1 MILNYN
7 SNTLPEGAMAL
18 RSCAF
23 FLSIFLLGVDTQAQ
37 QSSVQPS
44 SGSVVSTDKGVV
56 AIQGVIGQIRDA
68 LTRTQKELRGKQLP
82 PLASV
87 DVTLKTVVEKDAG
100 GTFKLWI
107 ISFGVKR
114 EKDQTQT
121 LTIHLTPP
129 SPDNPTKVG
138 AADLT
143 SALESAI
150 VSAAEGAQQSGTP
163 EYPLL
168 FSGLTVEMEF
178 TVKTTGNAKVSIPII
193 TPITADI
200 SGQVAKNATQTIKI
214 VFQDPKKTENK

>member
-1 MILNYN
+1 M
-7 SNTLPEGAMAL
+7 SQFAHRGAMMTRNGAL
-18 RSCAF
+18 
-23 FLSIFLLGVDTQAQ
+23 FLPFLLLGSNLLAQEPPKKTTATTNTQADQ
-37 QSSVQPS
+37 GIVTIQS
-44 SGSVVSTDKGVV
+44 
-56 AIQGVIGQIRDA
+56 VIAQIRDA

-87 DVTLKTVVEKDAG
+87 DLTLKTVVEKDAG
-100 GTFKLWI
+100 GTLTLWI

-121 LTIHLTPP
+121 VTIHLTPP

-138 AADLT
+138 AGDLT
-143 SALESAI
+143 SALDSAI
-150 VSAAEGAQQSGTP
+150 VSAAEGAQQSGTS

-168 FSGLTVEMEF
+168 FSGLTVEIEF
-178 TVKTTGNAKVSIPII
+178 TVKTTGNGKVSIPII

-214 VFQDPKKTENK
+214 VFQDPKKPGDVGNK